1 MFTLEIPCSEYSI
14 LKRCGKWEVC
24 WEGMWVSYR
33 EDSWCKTPDAALGAV
48 LFAIVPVALYMV
60 LIEAPMER
68 TMGDLQ
74 RVFYFHVPA
83 AFAGIAAFT
92 VNFAASVMYIIRKN
106 RRWDNL
112 GVAAA
117 EVGVLFFIMVLV
129 TGSIWAKP
137 VWLVWW
143 TWSPRLTASLVL
155 CMLYLAYLL
164 IRKYIDDPER
174 RGLVSAVF
182 GVIAFADAPL
192 VWFSIRWWRDI
203 HPSPVLESGGLAPS
217 MRPAFLVC
225 LAAFLLLLIYLVR
238 RRFFLASIEDD
249 VEELAREIYTE
260 AR

>member
-1 MFTLEIPCSEYSI
+1 MND
-14 LKRCGKWEVC
+14 
-24 WEGMWVSYR
+24 R
-33 EDSWCKTPDAALGAV
+33 ENSRSWRIDLILGAV
-48 LFAIVPVALYMV
+48 LFVVMPAALYMA
-60 LIEAPMER
+60 LIDAPRER

-74 RVFYFHVPA
+74 RIFYFHVPA
-83 AFAGIAAFT
+83 AIAGITAFA
-92 VNFAASVMYIIRKN
+92 VNFVASIMYVLRKN

-137 VWLVWW
+137 VWFVWW
-143 TWSPRLTASLVL
+143 TWSPRLTTSLIL

-164 IRKYIDDPER
+164 IRKYIEDPER

-182 GVIAFADAPL
+182 GIIAFVDAPL

-203 HPSPVLESGGLAPS
+203 HPGPMLETGGLAPS
-217 MRPAFLVC
+217 MRPAFLTC
-225 LAAFLLLLIYLVR
+225 LAAFLLLMIYLIR

-249 VEELAREIYTE
+249 VEELAREIHAE
-260 AR
+260 AH